1 MNEEHEKIIETIL
14 EEEEQL
20 IANHRKH
27 IDEAVEGVKE
37 EMNLL
42 NGVDKSGSDVEHF
55 ALELDKVLL
64 QKIISINKIRDQLHH
79 FYKNLKTE
87 E

>member
-14 EEEEQL
+14 EEEELL

-64 QKIISINKIRDQLHH
+64 QKIISITKIRD
-79 FYKNLKTE
+79 
-87 E
+87 